1 MSYLELL
8 NAFYERVQCSRVSNN
23 GQLLYHTLLMI
34 NNKSSWSDWFS
45 RTNVSI
51 SSMMNVS
58 EKAFMNARSE
68 LKQLGLIDFIPSKK
82 RGECTR
88 YCILYPTK
96 YSTKEGT
103 NDSTK
108 GGSKEVQSTV
118 QSADIDRLRQKTKTE
133 KSIANAIPE
142 KCAPKPA
149 EAIPQDTLERYIA
162 SMEQLGKPLT
172 SASLEMLFKRLEELA
187 PGDTAVKTAILEQ
200 SIRRRWKDVFPL
212 KDDEAETE
220 RPGARK
226 GKSQNRFKNFEE
238 RTNDY
243 ESAVYE
249 HIRQR
254 SKGGEPGESRKA

>member
-1 MSYLELL
+1 MNYLELL

-58 EKAFMNARSE
+58 EKAFINARSE
-68 LKQLGLIDFIPSKK
+68 LKQLGLIDFVPSKK
-82 RGECTR
+82 RGECTK

-118 QSADIDRLRQKTKTE
+118 QSADINKLKQKTENK
-133 KSIANAIPE
+133 KSIAKAIPE
-142 KCAPKPA
+142 KCAQNSSGAVPR
-149 EAIPQDTLERYIA
+149 EVLERYMAHIEA
-162 SMEQLGKPLT
+162 TGKIMTGPGI
-172 SASLEMLFKRLEELA
+172 EMLFKRLEQLA
-187 PGDTAVKTAILEQ
+187 PGNAEEKTAILEQ
-200 SIRRRWKDVFPL
+200 SIRNGWKDVYPL
-212 KDDEAETE
+212 QKDPVNRKNTEAHAK
-220 RPGARK
+220 P
-226 GKSQNRFKNFEE
+226 NRFHNFEQ
-238 RTNDY
+238 RDTDY
-243 ESAVYE
+243 DAMVLEQVKSWAGRE
-249 HIRQR
+249 
-254 SKGGEPGESRKA
+254 